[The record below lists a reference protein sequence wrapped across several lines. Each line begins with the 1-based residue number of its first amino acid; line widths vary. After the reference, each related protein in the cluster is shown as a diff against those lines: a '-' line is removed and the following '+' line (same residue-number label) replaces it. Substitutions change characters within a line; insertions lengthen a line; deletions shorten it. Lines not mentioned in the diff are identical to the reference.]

1 MRLLS
6 LAIALC
12 FPLAASAQLSPDTE
26 KAIDALVAQQLAAS
40 GEPSVSVAVAVDGKL
55 AYAKAFGNAQLNPK
69 LPATAQMR
77 YKIGS
82 VSKQF
87 VAAAV
92 LLLVEDGK
100 LSLDDK
106 VAKFFPQ
113 LTRARDITVGQLLA
127 HTAGYPDYYALDY
140 ATAAMH
146 KPVTADALMNK
157 YGKKPLGFAPG
168 TRWDYS
174 NTDYVIAGR
183 IIEKVS
189 GQPLA
194 QFIGTRILA
203 KAGMTTA
210 IDTGISAWQTDDPL
224 GYTRVATGPLRV
236 AIPEGPGWTFAAG
249 QLAMSASDLVR
260 WDLALI
266 NNTILSAA
274 SRDKLVKETVVPSG
288 QETHYGLG
296 IGVDVADDGSAR
308 WSHMGGVSGF
318 IANNVIYPKHKLAI
332 AVLTNTLDFRL
343 GSGLQGALEQMLLPP
358 APPPPEAAAAA
369 ANNNAAPPAPPAPPA
384 MSKEAAR
391 DCERAKA
398 MFAQLQAGKPE
409 RKIMTADLAA
419 YFGGQVLADLQAS
432 LANKGEVK
440 AIDQLQEEEKA
451 GMVMRMYRIQ
461 AAGGVMNAITMFTK
475 DGKLAQYSLYGKP
488 GQ

>member
-1 MRLLS
+1 MRRLS
-6 LAIALC
+6 LAIAFC
-12 FPLAASAQLSPDTE
+12 FPLAASAQLSPETE
-26 KAIDALVAQQLAAS
+26 KAIDAMVAQQLAAS
-40 GEPSVSVAVAVDGKL
+40 GEPSVSIAVAVDGKL

-87 VAAAV
+87 TAAAA

-113 LTRARDITVGQLLA
+113 LTRARDVTVGQLLA

-140 ATAAMH
+140 ASAEMR
-146 KPVTADALMNK
+146 KPVAADKLMNK
-157 YGKKPLGFAPG
+157 YGKKPLDFKPG
-168 TRWDYS
+168 ARWDYS

-189 GQPLA
+189 GQPLD
-194 QFIGTRILA
+194 QFIATRILA
-203 KAGMTTA
+203 KAGMTSA
-210 IDTGISAWQTDDPL
+210 IDTGSSAWQTDDPL

-236 AIPEGPGWTFAAG
+236 AIPEGQGWTFAAG
-249 QLAMSASDLVR
+249 QLAMTASDLVR
-260 WDLALI
+260 WDLALL
-266 NNTILSAA
+266 NNSILKAA
-274 SRDKLVKETVVPSG
+274 SRDALVKETVVPSG
-288 QETHYGLG
+288 QETHYALG
-296 IGVDVADDGSAR
+296 IGVDIAEDGSAR

-318 IANNVIYPKHKLAI
+318 IANNVVYPKHGLAI
-332 AVLTNTLDFRL
+332 AVLTNTMDFRL

-358 APPPPEAAAAA
+358 SPAQPEPAAAAA
-369 ANNNAAPPAPPAPPA
+369 AEGANGAPPAPPAL
-384 MSKEAAR
+384 SKEAAR
-391 DCERAKA
+391 DRDSAKA
-398 MFAQLQAGKPE
+398 MFTQLQSGRPE
-409 RKIMTADLAA
+409 RKRMTADLAA

-432 LANKGEVK
+432 LAKMGEVK
-440 AIDQLQEEEKA
+440 AIDQLQEEAKA
-451 GMVMRMYRIQ
+451 GMTMRMYRIQ
-461 AAGGVMNAITMFTK
+461 ATAGVVNVIAMFTK